1 MQAAWAAYLGR
12 FCFVLLSAVPIVAGI
27 GYALLYSLGLTGVM
41 AEGLTTAH
49 WQEVWSDP
57 AFWKT
62 IGFSLYVALMSILI
76 ALGIALAL
84 VLRSPSSYTKGSL
97 SFFIYLPLSIP
108 AIVMAFFIFQLL
120 GKGGWLSRLSYQLG
134 VVSGLDQFPDWVND
148 NYGIGIIV
156 AHVIMAA
163 PFFTIFFA
171 NLYQNERLDAYLHL
185 ATTLG
190 ANRRQQVFR
199 VAVPV
204 LLRRGL
210 ATVFLYFMFV
220 MGSYEIPLLLGSQSV
235 QMVSIRTIQRLQR
248 YNLGDIPEAYA
259 ISIAYTILVVLLLSG
274 LLWYNRK
281 QLSRV

>member
-1 MQAAWAAYLGR
+1 MQANGAAQFGR
-12 FCFVLLSAVPIVAGI
+12 LLFVLLSAVPIVAGV

-41 AEGLTTAH
+41 AEGLTGAH
-49 WQEVWSDP
+49 WREVLGDA
-57 AFWKT
+57 AFWRT
-62 IGFSLYVALMSILI
+62 IGFSLYVALVSILI
-76 ALGIALAL
+76 ALAIALAL
-84 VLRSPSSYTKGSL
+84 VLRSPRTFTKGSL
-97 SFFIYLPLSIP
+97 SYMIYLPLSIP

-120 GKGGWLSRLSYQLG
+120 GKGGWLSRLAHQLG
-134 VVSGLDQFPDWVND
+134 MISALGQFPDWVND

-171 NLYQNERLDAYLHL
+171 NLYENERLGDYLHL

-190 ANRRQQVFR
+190 AGRRQRIFR
-199 VAVPV
+199 VGVPI

-259 ISIAYTILVVLLLSG
+259 ISVAYTVLVVVLLSA
-274 LLWYNRK
+274 LLWFNRR
-281 QLSRV
+281 QMRPS

>member
-1 MQAAWAAYLGR
+1 MQQRWAAYGGR
-12 FCFVLLSAVPIVAGI
+12 SLFVLLSAVPIVAGVS
-27 GYALLYSLGLTGVM
+27 YALLYSLGLTGVM
-41 AEGLTTAH
+41 AEGFTLVH
-49 WQEVWSDP
+49 WQEILGDA
-57 AFWKT
+57 AFWRT
-62 IGFSLYVALMSILI
+62 LGFSLYVAAVSIGV
-76 ALGIALAL
+76 ALGLSLAL
-84 VLRSPSSYTKGSL
+84 VLRSPQAYTKGML

-120 GKGGWLSRLSYQLG
+120 GKGGWLSRVSHQLG
-134 VVSGLDQFPDWVND
+134 LISALEQFPDWVND

-156 AHVIMAA
+156 AHVIMAT

-171 NLYQNERLDAYLHL
+171 NLYQNERLGEYLHL
-185 ATTLG
+185 AATLG
-190 ANRRQQVFR
+190 ANGRQRIFR

-220 MGSYEIPLLLGSQSV
+220 MGSYEIPLLVGSQSV
-235 QMVSIRTIQRLQR
+235 QMVSVRTIQRLQR

-259 ISIAYTILVVLLLSG
+259 ISVAYTVLVAVLLGG

-281 QLSRV
+281 QMGRA

>member
-1 MQAAWAAYLGR
+1 MQRAWAAYLGR

-76 ALGIALAL
+76 ALAIALAL
-84 VLRSPSSYTKGSL
+84 VLRSPYSYTKGSL

-108 AIVMAFFIFQLL
+108 AIVMAFFVFQLL

-190 ANRRQQVFR
+190 ANRRQQIFR

-281 QLSRV
+281 QLSRA

>member
-1 MQAAWAAYLGR
+1 
-12 FCFVLLSAVPIVAGI
+12 
-27 GYALLYSLGLTGVM
+27 
-41 AEGLTTAH
+41 
-49 WQEVWSDP
+49 
-57 AFWKT
+57 
-62 IGFSLYVALMSILI
+62 
-76 ALGIALAL
+76 
-84 VLRSPSSYTKGSL
+84 VLRSPQAFTRGAL

-134 VVSGLDQFPDWVND
+134 LIGALEQFPDWVND

-156 AHVIMAA
+156 AHVIMAT

-171 NLYQNERLDAYLHL
+171 NLYQNERLGEYLHL
-185 ATTLG
+185 AATLG
-190 ANRRQQVFR
+190 AKKRQRIFR

-220 MGSYEIPLLLGSQSV
+220 MGSYEIPLLVGSQSV

-259 ISIAYTILVVLLLSG
+259 ISVAYTLMVVALLAG
-274 LLWYNRK
+274 LLGYNRK
-281 QLSRV
+281 QLGRA